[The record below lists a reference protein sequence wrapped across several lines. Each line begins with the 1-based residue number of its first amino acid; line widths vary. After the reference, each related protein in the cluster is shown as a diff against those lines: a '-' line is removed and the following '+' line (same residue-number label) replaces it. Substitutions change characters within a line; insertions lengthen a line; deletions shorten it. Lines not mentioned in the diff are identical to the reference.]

1 MDFNQIIKIVAII
14 GGSANVG
21 IALSLTYKFILRKR
35 PLEET
40 EEFDSK
46 GRILKRHKK
55 FR

>member
-1 MDFNQIIKIVAII
+1 MDYNQIIKIVAII

-21 IALSLTYKFILRKR
+21 IALTLIYKFILRKR

-46 GRILKRHKK
+46 GRVLKRHKK